1 MRPHK
6 RGESGVALV
15 EFALIAPFLF
25 LLILA
30 VVHFGQLYQARAQYN
45 SAALAAARA
54 LTLEGSSIAKAQ
66 AAAVSAGMPAS
77 LTPAISYSGGA
88 SSCSSSAGTFPD
100 VTVRITNPS
109 EFSIFGVDF
118 EVSGKAVARCMG

>member
-1 MRPHK
+1 
-6 RGESGVALV
+6 V

-30 VVHFGQLYQARAQYN
+30 VVYFGQLFQARAQYN
-45 SAALAAARA
+45 SAALAAARSMTIENSA
-54 LTLEGSSIAKAQ
+54 ATAKN
-66 AAAVSAGMPAS
+66 AAVAAGMPSS
-77 LTPAISYSGGA
+77 LTPAITFSGGA
-88 SSCSSSAGTFPD
+88 SSCMSSNGTFPD
-100 VTVRITNPS
+100 VTVSIVNPA